1 MGRYNLNNFLLSVSG
16 WQENPVDFDSVFN
29 ESRLTFAWG
38 SYDVVPMFATK
49 AAKDHVIT
57 DCYGEN
63 MIDFADKDGARLD
76 EWVFNRV
83 EKFFQEAKRN
93 HTLNKQL
100 NDDKLVFFLH
110 LLGESMY
117 WIDQKELQR
126 ITEFEFAFQT
136 TFLE

>member
-1 MGRYNLNNFLLSVSG
+1 M
-16 WQENPVDFDSVFN
+16 FN

-49 AAKDHVIT
+49 SAKDHVIT

-83 EKFFQEAKRN
+83 EKFFQVAKKN
-93 HTLNKQL
+93 DTLNKQL

-110 LLGESMY
+110 LLGECMY
-117 WIDQKELQR
+117 WIERKQSQLFKNLDFFWCRVKNILQKASS
-126 ITEFEFAFQT
+126 F
-136 TFLE
+136 